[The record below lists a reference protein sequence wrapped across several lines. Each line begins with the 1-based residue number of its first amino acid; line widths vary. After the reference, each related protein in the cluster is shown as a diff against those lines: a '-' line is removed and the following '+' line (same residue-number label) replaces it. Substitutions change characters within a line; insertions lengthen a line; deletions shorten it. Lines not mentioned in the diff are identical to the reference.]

1 MFPGQG
7 SQYIGMGKE
16 FYEQI
21 PICKEVS
28 DRASEVTGLDIPA
41 LCYLRKSNY
50 MASLC
55 NLRNNEKNLEWH

>member
-1 MFPGQG
+1 VVIRMGKTVFMFPGQG

-28 DRASEVTGLDIPA
+28 SIDKMEDFIQFIGSHVEAGA
-41 LCYLRKSNY
+41 C
-50 MASLC
+50 
-55 NLRNNEKNLEWH
+55 